1 MRRTL
6 VAAFHLVRQSRIP
19 LWLWTFIILSS
30 FPFVIFLAAWDTSGI
45 TSNISEHA
53 IEILIAGI
61 AVFVVFYWIYWS
73 LCRSLIHAGKD
84 QPGTFGGWFF
94 WIVVAGLASE
104 IGAAIISFVVGNL
117 IESDDYWIEASVRI
131 LLNTAALPLVI
142 HALRRASR
150 LAFVPLQD
158 TLERGASFFSELQ
171 FTYMI
176 LTAVLFSASQA
187 AFLVTDHIS
196 SSTLVVIAIGTAW
209 LLSFAM
215 FIGQVAIAALGYH
228 QIESRLAEQLP

>member
-1 MRRTL
+1 MKRTL
-6 VAAFHLVRQSRIP
+6 VAAFQLVRKSRIP
-19 LWLWTFIILSS
+19 LWLWTLIILSS

-45 TSNISEHA
+45 TSNISENA
-53 IEILIAGI
+53 IAILIAGF
-61 AVFVVFYWIYWS
+61 AVFYWIYWS

-117 IESDDYWIEASVRI
+117 IESDGYWIEASVRI

-187 AFLVTDHIS
+187 AFLVTDHINS
-196 SSTLVVIAIGTAW
+196 SPLVVIAIGTAW